1 MKQILY
7 GMYVGLA
14 VPLSLWIHFG
24 DDIFKILGLSGFLA
38 VSVIGVLSIYIVNT
52 MREAF
57 NEMSRLDMFK
67 IFYRIKNR
75 LDLFFT

>member
-24 DDIFKILGLSGFLA
+24 DDIFKILGLIGFLA
-38 VSVIGVLSIYIVNT
+38 VSVIGCLLVYTINAVSEAYNT
-52 MREAF
+52 M
-57 NEMSRLDMFK
+57 SRFDMFK
-67 IFYRIKNR
+67 MFYRIKIR
-75 LDLFFT
+75 LDIFFS